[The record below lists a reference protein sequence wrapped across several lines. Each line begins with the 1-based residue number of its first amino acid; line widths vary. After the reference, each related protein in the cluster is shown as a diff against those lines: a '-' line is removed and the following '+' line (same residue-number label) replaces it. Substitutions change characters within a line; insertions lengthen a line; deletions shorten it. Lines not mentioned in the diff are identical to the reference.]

1 MFKSKILV
9 GCVLQLYILFVF
21 FEVIGEYTIAFHL
34 DGLIIPLIT
43 FIYLIFIKRK
53 SKLFLLFLIFYSVS
67 DLMGIATSNLL
78 YYNLPYSN
86 KENLIYYAYD
96 YYIDT
101 ALYILAYFFLFV
113 KIAQTLPIGY
123 IFKHFKIHLL
133 VLITLNIY
141 LVYVLQIIVEPY
153 VEFQYEYVFEFTYN
167 VITLMVLMVALLN
180 FIYKDNKKALY
191 LFIGSLCLVFSEF
204 MDIAYIYIVQKS
216 LLNIL
221 GTTFG
226 VVAFYFFYQQSK
238 ILNEKNYLEVS
249 S

>member
-1 MFKSKILV
+1 
-9 GCVLQLYILFVF
+9 
-21 FEVIGEYTIAFHL
+21 
-34 DGLIIPLIT
+34 
-43 FIYLIFIKRK
+43 
-53 SKLFLLFLIFYSVS
+53 
-67 DLMGIATSNLL
+67 
-78 YYNLPYSN
+78 
-86 KENLIYYAYD
+86 
-96 YYIDT
+96 
-101 ALYILAYFFLFV
+101 
-113 KIAQTLPIGY
+113 
-123 IFKHFKIHLL
+123 
-133 VLITLNIY
+133 
-141 LVYVLQIIVEPY
+141 
-153 VEFQYEYVFEFTYN
+153 
-167 VITLMVLMVALLN
+167 MVLMVALLN